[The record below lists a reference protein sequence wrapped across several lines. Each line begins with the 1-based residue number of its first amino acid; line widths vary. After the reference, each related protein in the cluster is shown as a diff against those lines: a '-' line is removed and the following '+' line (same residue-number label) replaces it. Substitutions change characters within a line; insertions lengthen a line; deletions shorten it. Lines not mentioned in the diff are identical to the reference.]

1 MRRRVRVQTAIR
13 ASCQRCITSRTPSV
27 HTLDALHEFVA
38 GFHANRTFR
47 GMGRDHRIPKV
58 FLCLV
63 MRSNVMISPLTVLAV
78 RSRAHPVRAF
88 DIVEKGLS
96 ESIYSAVSDS
106 EDLFFFSLV
115 QAVPHI
121 SGCANHPLGFLRY
134 KYNLHFIQTLG
145 EERDTADIEFVYLRL
160 RAQICTNNPYRIYD
174 RTLARV
180 SFYVPDMR
188 YNLRFA
194 WFVYTAPTEPHN

>member
-1 MRRRVRVQTAIR
+1 MRRRVRFQTAIR

-88 DIVEKGLS
+88 DIVKKGLS

-121 SGCANHPLGFLRY
+121 SGCANHLAVFTLQ
-134 KYNLHFIQTLG
+134 IQSSFHSDSG
-145 EERDTADIEFVYLRL
+145 G
-160 RAQICTNNPYRIYD
+160 RARHSGH
-174 RTLARV
+174 RVRV
-180 SFYVPDMR
+180 SSSSR
-188 YNLRFA
+188 TNLYQQS
-194 WFVYTAPTEPHN
+194 VQNL